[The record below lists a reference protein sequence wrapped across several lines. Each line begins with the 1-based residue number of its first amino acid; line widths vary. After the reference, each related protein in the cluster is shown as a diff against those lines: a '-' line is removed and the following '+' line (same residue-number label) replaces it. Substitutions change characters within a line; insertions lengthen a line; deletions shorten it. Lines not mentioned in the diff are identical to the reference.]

1 MLPREQPN
9 LPRACCYYYFMWVQ
23 MILQAKK
30 WAGSRK
36 TIKSWWGRWKMPV
49 PKSPSMLPVGE
60 IETEEKEI
68 DRERNRDREVDPQI
82 KIWLHAWCLWGGFV
96 FYDNGLYF
104 NDDNLLGRNR
114 NQNGW
119 GNGWGNLWQ
128 QASQFGETGSKL
140 KDWGQGMHCVQSGN
154 APASAS
160 FLGSHCSNRCPL
172 AAYQD
177 ENHRDVY
184 VFNES
189 SYVLSREPGCWITSL
204 KCLYTNAYSMGNKI
218 ELAT

>member
-68 DRERNRDREVDPQI
+68 DRESNRDREVDPQI

-114 NQNGW
+114 NHLSKMGEGIFGSRLASLVRQALNWRIEGR
-119 GNGWGNLWQ
+119 GCIVSKVAMLLPLLPPGEPLKQ
-128 QASQFGETGSKL
+128 QMSLS
-140 KDWGQGMHCVQSGN
+140 C
-154 APASAS
+154 
-160 FLGSHCSNRCPL
+160 
-172 AAYQD
+172 
-177 ENHRDVY
+177 
-184 VFNES
+184 
-189 SYVLSREPGCWITSL
+189 LSRWEP
-204 KCLYTNAYSMGNKI
+204 
-218 ELAT
+218 